1 MSVLDVWGLD
11 EGAEALYRAL
21 LRNPGRDAAWFA
33 SHLERGSHQVS
44 RGLDGLVA
52 AGPH

>member
-21 LRNPGRDAAWFA
+21 LRNPGHDVAWFA
-33 SHLERGSHQVS
+33 AHLEREADEVS
-44 RGLDGLVA
+44 QKLDGLV
-52 AGPH
+52 